1 MSNRATRRALL
12 RAVGLALLAPGR
24 VLAQVTYPN
33 RPVRILVPF
42 APGGGADIVSR
53 LLSPQLQ
60 RSLGQSFFVGMHHV
74 KCEHFPLPM
83 PKQP

>member
-42 APGGGADIVSR
+42 APGGGSKHSGSR
-53 LLSPQLQ
+53 SSSRTARVLLGGSAPAWW
-60 RSLGQSFFVGMHHV
+60 R
-74 KCEHFPLPM
+74 KRKPTAIRC
-83 PKQP
+83 